1 MQLIHNL
8 YYICNLKKKIV
19 NNSVKFEK
27 TLLPYLGKTAK
38 LAGFYFIDTFH
49 ENGIELSKEQWIVL
63 KKLHDKDGQTQND
76 LAFITNRSKTSLTR
90 LINTME
96 KKGLVFRMLS
106 KEDKRINHIYLSDS
120 GKETFL
126 TSLPVI
132 KKLTK
137 DLQEN
142 ISSEDLSKT
151 IQVLNQIQN
160 NINKKLKPY

>member
-1 MQLIHNL
+1 MH
-8 YYICNLKKKIV
+8 
-19 NNSVKFEK
+19 NSVKFEK

-49 ENGIELSKEQWIVL
+49 ENGIELSKEQWLVL
-63 KKLHDKDGQTQND
+63 KKLHDQDGQTQND

-96 KKGLVFRMLS
+96 KKGLVFRVLS
-106 KEDKRINHIYLSDS
+106 KEDKRINHIHLSDS
-120 GKETFL
+120 GKKTFL
-126 TSLPVI
+126 ISLPVI
-132 KKLTK
+132 KKITK
-137 DLQEN
+137 DLQES